1 MTAGPSIRRRLGIS
15 FAALAL
21 LLFGAMAAF
30 EYLAFDDELERIRT
44 QEIEGTAAVVLHL
57 IDDTRA
63 EGDLEVLRHRLDD
76 VRLGHPAI
84 RVWLQGPGD
93 EIVYGDPPLPAP
105 VTGPAGGSTVPGSS
119 PATSGSNPATSGSNL
134 ASGSNPAASG
144 SVLATPGSDPV
155 VPASKPVTPDSTP
168 ATIPL
173 RSTDGRITRGTI
185 RPVAAAPTDP
195 IRRMVLTI
203 ADDDQQR
210 LRQSLARSLALALV
224 AGTTLA
230 TLLGMWLSR
239 RALRPLQAISAQA
252 NALSA
257 ASPGVRL
264 PEEGI
269 DAEVRDLV
277 ASFNRAL
284 DRLEAALRQQEAFS
298 ADVAHE
304 LNTPLATLIAGNE
317 VALATGADPAALREQ
332 LADNLDELHRLEAIV
347 ADMLFLARADRGE
360 VARRF
365 PATSFAGIV
374 HDVIDYHEAAI
385 ADARLTVRVEG
396 DCVAQVDVPLIK
408 RAVSNLLSNATR
420 FARPGST
427 VQVDIEA
434 HDDEIR
440 WSVTNHGDAIPEQQL
455 PRLFDRFFR
464 AEQSRSR
471 SDQHHGLGLAIVS
484 AIARMHGGRPFARS
498 RNGVTTIGL
507 VLRDRLDPPAPDRVS
522 LPGRSSDA

>member
-1 MTAGPSIRRRLGIS
+1 MTVGPSIRRRLGIS

-63 EGDLEVLRHRLDD
+63 EPDPEVLRHRLDD

-84 RVWLQGPGD
+84 RVWLLGPGD

-105 VTGPAGGSTVPGSS
+105 ASAPGT
-119 PATSGSNPATSGSNL
+119 PMG
-134 ASGSNPAASG
+134 AA
-144 SVLATPGSDPV
+144 
-155 VPASKPVTPDSTP
+155 

-173 RSTDGRITRGTI
+173 RSPDGRITRGTI
-185 RPVAAAPTDP
+185 RPVLAAPTDR
-195 IRRMVLTI
+195 IQRMVLTI
-203 ADDDQQR
+203 ADADQQR
-210 LRQSLARSLALALV
+210 LRESLARSLALALV

-230 TLLGMWLSR
+230 TLLGVWLSR

-264 PEEGI
+264 PEEGV
-269 DAEVRDLV
+269 DAELRDLV

-304 LNTPLATLIAGNE
+304 LNTPLATLIAGTE
-317 VALATGADPAALREQ
+317 VALATGAGRAALREQ

-347 ADMLFLARADRGE
+347 ADMLFLARAERGE
-360 VARRF
+360 KARRF
-365 PATSFAGIV
+365 PAASFARIV

-385 ADARLTVRVEG
+385 TEAHLTARVEG

-440 WSVTNHGDAIPEQQL
+440 LSVTNHGDTIPELQL

-484 AIARMHGGRPFARS
+484 AIARMHDGRPFVRS
-498 RNGVTTIGL
+498 RAGVTTIGL
-507 VLRDRLDPPAPDRVS
+507 VLFDRHDPPS
-522 LPGRSSDA
+522 PGRSSLRRHSPDA

>member
-1 MTAGPSIRRRLGIS
+1 MSVGPSIRHRLGVS

-21 LLFGAMAAF
+21 LLLGAMAAF

-63 EGDLEVLRHRLDD
+63 EGDPGVLRHRLDD

-84 RVWLQGPGD
+84 RVWLLGPAG
-93 EIVYGDPPLPAP
+93 EIVYGDAPLPTP
-105 VTGPAGGSTVPGSS
+105 VTGRAEESAGAATGPGPA
-119 PATSGSNPATSGSNL
+119 PANPATV
-134 ASGSNPAASG
+134 A
-144 SVLATPGSDPV
+144 
-155 VPASKPVTPDSTP
+155 
-168 ATIPL
+168 L
-173 RSTDGRITRGTI
+173 RSADGRITRGTI
-185 RPVAAAPTDP
+185 RPLAAAPIDP
-195 IRRMVLTI
+195 VQRMVLTI

-210 LRQSLARSLALALV
+210 LRESLARSLALALV

-230 TLLGMWLSR
+230 TLLGVWLSR

-257 ASPGVRL
+257 ASPGARL

-269 DAEVRDLV
+269 DAEIRDLV

-284 DRLEAALRQQEAFS
+284 GRLEAALRQQEAFS

-317 VALATGADPAALREQ
+317 VALATGADEAALREQ
-332 LADNLDELHRLEAIV
+332 LADNLDELHRLEAII

-360 VARRF
+360 MARRF
-365 PATSFAGIV
+365 PAVSFAGIV

-385 ADARLTVRVEG
+385 ADARLTARVEG

-420 FARPGST
+420 FAWPGSP
-427 VQVDIEA
+427 VQVDIET

-440 WSVTNHGDAIPEQQL
+440 LSVTNQGDTIPEQQL
-455 PRLFDRFFR
+455 ARLFDRFFR

-471 SDQHHGLGLAIVS
+471 SDRHHGLGLAIVS
-484 AIARMHGGRPFARS
+484 AIARMHGGRPFAHS
-498 RNGVTTIGL
+498 RDGVTTIGL
-507 VLRDRLDPPAPDRVS
+507 TLRHRPDLPAA
-522 LPGRSSDA
+522 DAGAARRHSPHA